1 MFHNKTK
8 LTILFVCLFAL
19 LSLQGFKALQAN
31 TDEKYNPKTDKIVTP
46 VKQNIQDVITL
57 AGFVD
62 AQDLATLRF
71 QTSGKLAWVGVRV
84 GDRVKKWQAIAS
96 LDKQDLT
103 KRFQK
108 EANDYLTNR
117 SIFEDV
123 QDQYQSTR
131 DNHLI
136 TDEIQRILDR
146 QQYSLNNA
154 VLDYELADL
163 AVKYATIYSPIDGIV
178 TKIDTPNPG
187 VNISPST
194 GDFVIVNPSTVFFSS
209 EIDEEYVNQIKIG
222 QPSLVTI
229 DSVSTDPIESEIY
242 YISFLPITGKS
253 STVYQLKSKL
263 SVENSDLKYRLGM
276 NGDVKIVLDQ
286 ATDVLTVPIEA
297 LIDKDF
303 QTYLLVL
310 ESKTTKLIPVT
321 TGIETD
327 TDIEIKQG
335 LQGNE
340 QIIIKG

>member
-8 LTILFVCLFAL
+8 LTILLVCIFAL

-62 AQDLATLRF
+62 TEDQATLRF

-96 LDKQDLT
+96 LDKRDLT

-117 SIFEDV
+117 STFEDV
-123 QDQYQSTR
+123 QDQYQSIR
-131 DNHLI
+131 DNHLV

-163 AVKYATIYSPIDGIV
+163 AVKYATISSPIDGIV

-194 GDFVIVNPSTVFFSS
+194 ADFVIVNPSTVFFSS
-209 EIDEEYVNQIKIG
+209 EIDEEYANQIKIG
-222 QPSLVTI
+222 QASLVTV
-229 DSVSTDPIESEIY
+229 DSVSSEPLESEIY
-242 YISFLPITGKS
+242 YISFLPIAGKS

-263 SVENSDLKYRLGM
+263 NVDNNDLKYRLGM
-276 NGDVKIVLDQ
+276 NGDVKIVLSQ
-286 ATDVLTVPIEA
+286 ATDVLTVPLDA

-310 ESKTTKLIPVT
+310 EGKSTKLIPVT

>member
-1 MFHNKTK
+1 MFQNKTK

-19 LSLQGFKALQAN
+19 LSLQGFKVLQAN
-31 TDEKYNPKTDKIVTP
+31 TDEKYNPKTDKLITP
-46 VKQNIQDVITL
+46 VKQDIQNIITL

-62 AQDLATLRF
+62 AENQATLRF
-71 QTSGKLAWVGVRV
+71 QTTGKLAWVGVRV
-84 GDRVKKWQAIAS
+84 GDRVKKWQTIAS
-96 LDKQDLT
+96 LDKADLT

-108 EANDYLTNR
+108 QANDYLTNR
-117 SIFEDV
+117 SIFEDL
-123 QDQYQSTR
+123 QDEYRSTR
-131 DNHLI
+131 DNHLV

-163 AVKYATIYSPIDGIV
+163 AVKYATISSPIDGIV

-229 DSVSTDPIESEIY
+229 DSISSDPVDSEIF
-242 YISFLPITGKS
+242 YISFVPIAGKS

-263 SVENSDLKYRLGM
+263 NVDNRDLKYRLGM
-276 NGDVKIVLDQ
+276 NGDVKIVLSQ
-286 ATDVLTVPIEA
+286 ATDVLTVPIDA
-297 LIDKDF
+297 LNDKDF
-303 QTYLLVL
+303 KTYLLVL
-310 ESKTTKLIPVT
+310 DGKTTKLIPVE
-321 TGIETD
+321 TGIESD

>member
-8 LTILFVCLFAL
+8 FTILFLCLFGL
-19 LSLQGFKALQAN
+19 LSIQGLKALQAN
-31 TDEKYNPKTDKIVTP
+31 TDEKYNPKTDKLITP
-46 VKQNIQDVITL
+46 TKKDIQDVITL

-71 QTSGKLAWVGVRV
+71 QTSGKLAWVGVKV

-108 EANDYLTNR
+108 QANDYLTNR
-117 SIFEDV
+117 STFEDL
-123 QDQYQSTR
+123 QDLYQSTR
-131 DNHLI
+131 DNHLV

-163 AVKYATIYSPIDGIV
+163 AVKYATISSPIDGIV

-222 QPSLVTI
+222 QPSLVTV
-229 DSVSTDPIESEIY
+229 DSVSTDPIDSEIY

-263 SVENSDLKYRLGM
+263 NVDNSDLKYRLGM

>member
-8 LTILFVCLFAL
+8 LTILLVCIFAL

-62 AQDLATLRF
+62 TEDQATLRF

-96 LDKQDLT
+96 LDKRDLT
-103 KRFQK
+103 KKFQK

-117 SIFEDV
+117 STFEDV
-123 QDQYQSTR
+123 QDQYQSIR
-131 DNHLI
+131 DNHLV

-163 AVKYATIYSPIDGIV
+163 AVKYATISSPIDGIV

-194 GDFVIVNPSTVFFSS
+194 ADFVIVNPSTVFFSS

-222 QPSLVTI
+222 QASLVTV
-229 DSVSTDPIESEIY
+229 DSVSSEPLESEIY
-242 YISFLPITGKS
+242 YISFLPIAGKS

-263 SVENSDLKYRLGM
+263 NVDNNDLKYRLGM
-276 NGDVKIVLDQ
+276 NGDVKIVLSQ
-286 ATDVLTVPIEA
+286 ATDVLTVPLDA

-310 ESKTTKLIPVT
+310 EGKSTKLIPVT

>member
-8 LTILFVCLFAL
+8 LTIIFVCIFVL
-19 LSLQGFKALQAN
+19 LSLQGLKALKAN
-31 TDEKYNPKTDKIVTP
+31 TDQDYNPKTDKLITP
-46 VKQNIQDVITL
+46 VKQDIQDVITL

-71 QTSGKLAWVGVRV
+71 QTSGKLAWVGVKV

-103 KRFQK
+103 KRLQK

-117 SIFEDV
+117 SSFEDL

-131 DNHLI
+131 DNHLV
-136 TDEIQRILDR
+136 TEEIQRILDR

-163 AVKYATIYSPIDGIV
+163 AIKYATLTSPIDGIV

-209 EIDEEYVNQIKIG
+209 EIDEEYVNQISIG
-222 QPSLVTI
+222 QPSLVTV
-229 DSVSTDPIESEIY
+229 DSVSATPIESEIY

-263 SVENSDLKYRLGM
+263 SVENNDLKYRLGM
-276 NGDVKIVLDQ
+276 NGDIKIVLDQ
-286 ATDVLTVPIEA
+286 ASSVLTVPVDA
-297 LIDKDF
+297 LINKDF
-303 QTYLLVL
+303 QTYLLIL
-310 ESKTTKLIPVT
+310 EGKSTKLVPVT
-321 TGIETD
+321 TGIESD

-335 LQGNE
+335 INGNE

>member
-8 LTILFVCLFAL
+8 LTILLVCIFAL

-62 AQDLATLRF
+62 TEDQATLRF

-96 LDKQDLT
+96 LDKRDLT

-117 SIFEDV
+117 STFEDV
-123 QDQYQSTR
+123 QDQYQSIR
-131 DNHLI
+131 DNHLV

-163 AVKYATIYSPIDGIV
+163 AVKYATISSPIDGIV

-194 GDFVIVNPSTVFFSS
+194 ADFVIVNPSTVFFSS

-222 QPSLVTI
+222 QASLVTV
-229 DSVSTDPIESEIY
+229 DSVSSEPLESEIY
-242 YISFLPITGKS
+242 YISFLPIAGKS

-263 SVENSDLKYRLGM
+263 NVDNNDLKYRLGM
-276 NGDVKIVLDQ
+276 NGDVKIVLSQ
-286 ATDVLTVPIEA
+286 ATDVLTVPLDA

-310 ESKTTKLIPVT
+310 EGKSTKLIPVT